1 LIFDKYSI
9 KKIVPLVDFII
20 TKLLFLSN
28 HYILKKNFNCR
39 IKNIFKM
46 KKFVFYSLFL
56 GALQN
61 INAQSAGTLDKTF
74 TTTGYASIDYSGNNE
89 RANALAIQSDGKIII
104 VGDNVVAATPALDQ
118 LYVARV
124 DATGKKDATF
134 GVGGVSKLD
143 IGDNKEYGRDVIILP
158 DGKILVLGSSFTTA
172 TNNNM
177 VVLKLSNTGL
187 LDNTFGTGGKTT
199 VDYKGK
205 SDIARSMAVLSDGK
219 IIIVGESGG
228 QMLVA
233 RLTAAGLLDT
243 SFGTGGYVYLSAI
256 NATSSFSVCKVLIE
270 KSGATEKIIVVSHGA
285 DVVTS
290 DYNMFVAR
298 MSKDGVLDNSFGTLG
313 TLETDLGA
321 SELFYAAAIQPDG
334 KIVIGGKSAP
344 VGTSKYET
352 LVVRLTNA
360 GQIDK
365 SFGTG
370 GYYKEDL
377 NVAAEEV
384 RGLEIQYDGKIVGVG
399 SLGSDAGI
407 IRLNSNGTPDQ
418 TFGAAKGYLSI
429 LIPSST
435 KDLFN
440 AMKFDKSNKIV
451 AVGVN
456 NFQGPNENFVIARI
470 NSGLSSVFEAD
481 QNSITVSAYPNPAKS
496 NFSLDY
502 ELKTE
507 SDVIIELYDMI
518 GKKIVTLSKEFRNAG
533 TQHETFDVPNSVNNG
548 IYICRLQTKTGATNT
563 LINFNK

>member
-1 LIFDKYSI
+1 MK
-9 KKIVPLVDFII
+9 KKI
-20 TKLLFLSN
+20 
-28 HYILKKNFNCR
+28 
-39 IKNIFKM
+39 
-46 KKFVFYSLFL
+46 VFYSLL
-56 GALQN
+56 LSALHHTS
-61 INAQSAGTLDKTF
+61 AQSAGTLDKTF
-74 TTTGYASIDYSGNNE
+74 TSTGYAALDYSGKNE
-89 RANALAIQSDGKIII
+89 RASALAIQSDGKIII
-104 VGDNVVAATPALDQ
+104 VGENVVSATPTSDQ

-143 IGDNKEYGRDVIILP
+143 IGDNKEYGRDVIILS
-158 DGKILVLGSSFTTA
+158 DGKILVLGSSFTAA

-177 VVLKLSNTGL
+177 VVLKLNSAGL

-205 SDIARSMAVLSDGK
+205 SDIARSMALLSDGK
-219 IIIVGESGG
+219 VIIVGESGG

-243 SFGTGGYVYLSAI
+243 TFGTSGYVYLSAT
-256 NATSSFSVCKVLIE
+256 NATSSFSVCKVLVE
-270 KSGATEKIIVVSHGA
+270 KSGSTEKIIVVAHGA
-285 DVVTS
+285 DVVTN
-290 DYNMFVAR
+290 DYNMFVLR
-298 MSKDGVLDNSFGTLG
+298 MSKDGVLDNTFGSFGA
-313 TLETDLGA
+313 LETDLGA
-321 SELFYAAAIQPDG
+321 SELFYSAALQADG

-344 VGTSKYET
+344 IGTSKYET

-365 SFGTG
+365 TFGTS

-377 NVAAEEV
+377 SIAAEEV
-384 RGLEIQYDGKIVGVG
+384 RGLEIQPDGKIIGAG
-399 SLGSDAGI
+399 SIGSDAGI

-418 TFGAAKGYLSI
+418 TFGVAKGYVSI

-440 AMKFDKSNKIV
+440 AVKLDKGNKII

-456 NFQGPNENFVIARI
+456 NFQGPDENFVIARV
-470 NSGLSSVFEAD
+470 NTGLSGVFDTD
-481 QNSITVSAYPNPAKS
+481 QNNIAVSTYPNPAKTS
-496 NFSLDY
+496 FSLEY

-507 SDVIIELYDMI
+507 SDVIIELYDMM
-518 GKKIVTLSKEFRNAG
+518 GKKIVTLSKEFRNTG
-533 TQHETFDVPNSVNNG
+533 TQQEIFDVPNSINNG